1 VNGLQEEDYDSDDET
16 EEKVEVD
23 ESETLEGWL
32 DGAEGRDVDSL
43 RASFLDELL
52 EVPFKVYST
61 FSLQNKPHTPHTYDR
76 TRTTAHARLHDRLTQ
91 PVCVD
96 VCRRS

>member
-1 VNGLQEEDYDSDDET
+1 MVCCGLQEEDYDSDDET

-52 EVPFKVYST
+52 EVPFKVLPPRT
-61 FSLQNKPHTPHTYDR
+61 HR
-76 TRTTAHARLHDRLTQ
+76 TRTPHAHAHTAHALTR